1 MTKMIVALMLTTLAA
16 LTGCGTM
23 TSARPMS
30 SPMPPP
36 PVAAPMPV
44 GPAVGGMPGAP
55 VPPPR
60 PETMMGPPQ
69 NWGWI
74 HTPPM
79 GCDRGPNSLAIANDT
94 DYYMRIIIDGEDLLA
109 RGAYGTFPELP
120 PRTVAYVCLA
130 HTGVHSIA
138 GVAYTLRYGVPQEVE
153 GDNGRF
159 RVQKSFGVG
168 TLSSG
173 RHELHINTALLMLE

>member
-1 MTKMIVALMLTTLAA
+1 MNKMIMALMLTVLAA
-16 LTGCGTM
+16 LTGCA
-23 TSARPMS
+23 TSTTARVS
-30 SPMPPP
+30 TSPMPPP
-36 PVAAPMPV
+36 PVAMAPV
-44 GPAVGGMPGAP
+44 GSPVAVMPPSP

-109 RGAYGTFPELP
+109 RGAHGTFPELP

-168 TLSSG
+168 TLASG